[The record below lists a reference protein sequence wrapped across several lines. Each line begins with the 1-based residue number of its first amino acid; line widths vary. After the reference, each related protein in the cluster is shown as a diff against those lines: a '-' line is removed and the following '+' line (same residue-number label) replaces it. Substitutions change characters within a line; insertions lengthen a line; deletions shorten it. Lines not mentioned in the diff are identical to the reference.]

1 MFRSATI
8 ALVVLAGIDAAKFDG
23 VYLHIAAQIATSI
36 LRSSG
41 LM

>member
-8 ALVVLAGIDAAKFDG
+8 ALVVLAGIDAVKFNGVHLHTAK
-23 VYLHIAAQIATSI
+23 QIATSI
-36 LRSSG
+36 LRSFG